1 MPEFLSLLLSI
12 AAIVLVLYLCYKA
25 SRFMAGKVNSIS
37 SSNNVKIHER
47 ALLGQDKGLAVI
59 EVCGKFYLIGFSST
73 NIDLL
78 KELDDYVPRSPDVQQ
93 PDFMNALKDA
103 VKKINV
109 KKPGEKKKDEKSD
122 D

>member
-1 MPEFLSLLLSI
+1 MPEFFSLLLSI
-12 AAIVLVLYLCYKA
+12 AAIVLVLYLCYRA
-25 SRFMAGKVNSIS
+25 SKFLSGKINSIS

-73 NIDLL
+73 NIDIL
-78 KELDDYVPRSPDVQQ
+78 KELDNYVPKAPDVQQ
-93 PDFMNALKDA
+93 PEFMNMFKDA
-103 VKKINV
+103 VKKINI
-109 KKPGEKKKDEKSD
+109 KKPGEKKKDEESD